1 MQTEFFHAN
10 LRFQKGKKRRGN
22 VAFLQPQQFLSI
34 SLHLR
39 LHANYSSSAAFRF
52 PRDSVMDGFV
62 NLAEQTVVEDFI
74 VSQAP
79 QTSSEEGE

>member
-1 MQTEFFHAN
+1 
-10 LRFQKGKKRRGN
+10 
-22 VAFLQPQQFLSI
+22 
-34 SLHLR
+34 
-39 LHANYSSSAAFRF
+39 
-52 PRDSVMDGFV
+52 MDGFV